1 MLEREELNL
10 RSDSEK
16 KQEINNS
23 GGHSAP
29 FKYGQIGEV
38 VEDFPPEPSNSGI
51 KGRKCYSRGIE
62 DLGTLGWQIFELQR
76 KLWHRMIN
84 LHRLDQLCTEAWDL
98 GRVPQEGQ

>member
-38 VEDFPPEPSNSGI
+38 VEVFPPEPSNSGI

-76 KLWHRMIN
+76 KL
-84 LHRLDQLCTEAWDL
+84 
-98 GRVPQEGQ
+98 